1 MADVENIKKSAWGW
15 LPQLYFIEGLPNAI
29 VGSLSVTYYK
39 SMGMGNTEVAMLT
52 SLLYLPWM
60 LKGFWGPLVDAVST
74 KRNWIISCLSVF
86 LFAFLALAA
95 AQFFSVWVIA
105 SAAVFWILGFASATY
120 DISADG
126 FYMLALDERQQSFF
140 VGIRNAFYRAAVLF
154 GQGAMV
160 VIAGIAQNAFGGGV
174 ADGWTVSFLLCAA
187 ILLVCLPLFKFTL
200 PQPAEDSPRASAE
213 VGEIFGRIK
222 SAFREFFARRE
233 IFSILAFV
241 LLYRFAEAQLTR
253 VVQPFMLD
261 SADCGG
267 LSLSL
272 AEIGLIYGTVAPI
285 VLLCGG
291 ILGGIFISR
300 KGLEKSLWTMAAA
313 INLPN
318 IIYVYMAVCKPGSNF
333 LIALLIAVEQF
344 GYGFGF
350 AGYMVFLI
358 FASKGK
364 NKTSNYAIC
373 TSLMAL
379 GLIFPGLF
387 SGKIQ
392 SVLGYSGFFVWVMF
406 ATLVSFAVT
415 ALALKVVRGKGRE
428 IPDKSSNCAG

>member
-1 MADVENIKKSAWGW
+1 MEGGQNRIKSAWGW

-39 SMGMGNTEVAMLT
+39 SMGMGNAEVAMLT

-60 LKGFWGPLVDAVST
+60 LKGFWGPLVDSIST
-74 KRNWIISCLSVF
+74 KRRWILWCLAVF
-86 LFAFLALAA
+86 LFSFFSLAA
-95 AQFFSVWVIA
+95 VQFISVWAIA
-105 SAAVFWILGFASATY
+105 SAVVFLILGFASATY

-126 FYMLALDERQQSFF
+126 FYMLALDERGQSFF

-160 VIAGIAQNAFGGGV
+160 VVAGWSQNVFSAGV
-174 ADGWTVSFLLCAA
+174 AGGWAVSFLLCAA
-187 ILLVCLPLFKFTL
+187 ILSICLPLFKFTL
-200 PQPAEDSPRASAE
+200 PKPYEDIARTGADIS
-213 VGEIFGRIK
+213 EILGNIK
-222 SAFREFFARRE
+222 SAFRDFFVRRD
-233 IFSILAFV
+233 ILPILAFI
-241 LLYRFAEAQLTR
+241 LFYRFAEAQLIR

-261 SADCGG
+261 PQVQGG

-272 AEIGLIYGTVAPI
+272 EEIGLIYGTVAPA

-291 ILGGIFISR
+291 ILGGIFISGR
-300 KGLEKSLWTMAAA
+300 GLEKSLWPMAAA

-318 IIYVYMAVCKPGSNF
+318 IIYVYMATCIPDSNI
-333 LIALLIAVEQF
+333 LITLLIAVEQF

-358 FASKGK
+358 FVSKGR

-379 GLIFPGLF
+379 GIIIPGMF

-392 SVLGYSGFFVWVMF
+392 SLIGYSGFFIWIMF

-415 ALALKVVRGKGRE
+415 ALAVRVVGSRK
-428 IPDKSSNCAG
+428 DAA

>member
-213 VGEIFGRIK
+213 VGEIFGAL
-222 SAFREFFARRE
+222 SEDEMDSSEVFFIAE
-233 IFSILAFV
+233 KIAYFSPLPLVI
-241 LLYRFAEAQLTR
+241 
-253 VVQPFMLD
+253 
-261 SADCGG
+261 DCGCFKADPSATYRWSYKFAHAG
-267 LSLSL
+267 CM
-272 AEIGLIYGTVAPI
+272 G
-285 VLLCGG
+285 
-291 ILGGIFISR
+291 
-300 KGLEKSLWTMAAA
+300 
-313 INLPN
+313 
-318 IIYVYMAVCKPGSNF
+318 
-333 LIALLIAVEQF
+333 LLIEDEDGIDKDTFLKMVKAAVLACT
-344 GYGFGF
+344 GTKCVVI
-350 AGYMVFLI
+350 AR
-358 FASKGK
+358 SK
-364 NKTSNYAIC
+364 
-373 TSLMAL
+373 
-379 GLIFPGLF
+379 
-387 SGKIQ
+387 
-392 SVLGYSGFFVWVMF
+392 SV
-406 ATLVSFAVT
+406 AVSF
-415 ALALKVVRGKGRE
+415 
-428 IPDKSSNCAG
+428 I